1 MNAAPPPA
9 SQEAPADVLVVG
21 FGPVGQVLSILL
33 AQRGWQVTVVERWP
47 RPYPMPRAVAFD
59 ADAARILD
67 AAGVGPHLS
76 TFGEPSEDYVVVD
89 AAGRTLLRIGLGH
102 DPAHRWPASTSM
114 YQPGLEEALER
125 RAQRIPNLR
134 LLRGH
139 EAVRLAAR
147 DTGADLTVRRAA
159 GGPER
164 VLRARWVVGCD
175 GANSMVREAMGAEL
189 SDGDFALDWMACDVT
204 PHRAADF
211 PPCNVQIADPAR
223 PRVAVSAGP
232 GHRRW
237 EFMRLPGEFPDTF
250 GTAENA
256 WRLLGLFGVEPGT
269 ATLERHAVYTLT
281 ARNADRWR
289 AGRVLLAGDA
299 AHQMPPFAG
308 QGMCS
313 GLRDAE
319 DLAWKLDRV
328 LAGAARPE
336 ALDSY
341 EAERR
346 PHTQASIDRSVALG
360 RMICLTDPVAAAHRD
375 NAMAVRPDADVA
387 RPAQP
392 GVHAPEGGLYHRGDD
407 GTPGPGAGLPV
418 PPSVLG
424 AAGHLGPDPVLL
436 TADDPAALHGFGLP
450 ACAERWRLRLRR
462 LRPGDAVDDL
472 LRAWLESLGATAAV
486 IRPDCRVYGLARNP
500 AETEALL
507 RELADRYAPSLEPRC
522 RVSGSAGPRR
532 AGTRTPTA
540 RPGAPSTR

>member
-1 MNAAPPPA
+1 MSAAPPPA
-9 SQEAPADVLVVG
+9 SEEAPADVLVVG

-33 AQRGWQVTVVERWP
+33 AQRGRQVTVVERWP

-59 ADAARILD
+59 TDAARILD
-67 AAGVGPHLS
+67 TAGVGPHLS

-89 AAGRTLLRIGLGH
+89 ATGRTLLRIGLGH
-102 DPAHRWPASTSM
+102 DPAHRWPVSTSM
-114 YQPGLEEALER
+114 YQPGLEEALEE
-125 RAQRIPNLR
+125 RAARIPNLR

-139 EAVRLAAR
+139 EAVRLTDR
-147 DTGADLTVRRAA
+147 GDGVDLTVRRAA

-164 VLRARWVVGCD
+164 VLSARWVVGCD
-175 GANSMVREAMGAEL
+175 GANSMVREAMGAAL
-189 SDGDFALDWMACDVT
+189 SDRGFALDWMACDVT

-211 PPCNVQIADPAR
+211 PPCNAQIADPAR

-237 EFMRLPGEFPDTF
+237 EFMRLPGESPEAF

-256 WRLLGLFGVEPGT
+256 WRLLGLFGVDPGN
-269 ATLERHAVYTLT
+269 ATLERHAVYTFT

-313 GLRDAE
+313 GLRDAG

-328 LAGAARPE
+328 LAGAARE
-336 ALDSY
+336 ELLDSY

-346 PHTQASIDRSVALG
+346 PHAQGSIDRSVALG
-360 RMICLTDPVAAAHRD
+360 RMICVIDPVAAAHRD
-375 NAMAVRPDADVA
+375 DAMATRPDADVA
-387 RPAQP
+387 RAAQP
-392 GVHAPEGGLYHRGDD
+392 GVHAPDGGLYHRRDD
-407 GTPGPGAGLPV
+407 GTAGPGAGLPV

-424 AAGHLGPDPVLL
+424 AAGHLGPDLVLL
-436 TADDPAALHGFGLP
+436 TVDDPAVLHASGLLERT
-450 ACAERWRLRLRR
+450 ARWRLRLRP
-462 LRPGDAVDDL
+462 LRSGDAADEP
-472 LRAWLESLGATAAV
+472 LRAWLGSLGATAAV
-486 IRPDCRVYGLARNP
+486 VRPDCRVYGLARHP

-507 RELADRYAPSLEPRC
+507 RELADRWAPLLEP
-522 RVSGSAGPRR
+522 
-532 AGTRTPTA
+532 TA
-540 RPGAPSTR
+540 

>member
-1 MNAAPPPA
+1 MSAAPPPA
-9 SQEAPADVLVVG
+9 SEEAPVDVLVVG

-33 AQRGWQVTVVERWP
+33 AQRGRQVTVVERWP

-59 ADAARILD
+59 TDAARILD

-89 AAGRTLLRIGLGH
+89 ATGRTLLRIGLGH
-102 DPAHRWPASTSM
+102 DPAHRWPVSTSM
-114 YQPGLEEALER
+114 YQPGLEEALEE
-125 RAQRIPNLR
+125 RAARIPNLR

-139 EAVRLAAR
+139 EAVRLTDR
-147 DTGADLTVRRAA
+147 GDGVDLTVRRAA

-164 VLRARWVVGCD
+164 VLSARWVVGCD
-175 GANSMVREAMGAEL
+175 GANSMVREAMGAAL
-189 SDGDFALDWMACDVT
+189 SDRGFALDWMACDVT

-211 PPCNVQIADPAR
+211 PPCNAQIADPAR

-237 EFMRLPGEFPDTF
+237 EFMRLPGESPEAF

-256 WRLLGLFGVEPGT
+256 WRLLGLFGVEPGN
-269 ATLERHAVYTLT
+269 ATLERHAVYTFT

-313 GLRDAE
+313 GLRDAG

-328 LAGAARPE
+328 LAGAARE
-336 ALDSY
+336 ELLDSY

-346 PHTQASIDRSVALG
+346 PHAQGSIDRSVALG
-360 RMICLTDPVAAAHRD
+360 RMICVIDPVAAAHRD
-375 NAMAVRPDADVA
+375 DAMAARPDADVA
-387 RPAQP
+387 RAAQP
-392 GVHAPEGGLYHRGDD
+392 GVHAPDGGLYHRRDD
-407 GTPGPGAGLPV
+407 GTAGPGAGLPV

-424 AAGHLGPDPVLL
+424 AAGHLGPDLVLL
-436 TADDPAALHGFGLP
+436 TVDDPAVLHASGLLERT
-450 ACAERWRLRLRR
+450 ARWRLRLRP
-462 LRPGDAVDDL
+462 LRSGDAADEP
-472 LRAWLESLGATAAV
+472 LRAWLGSLGATAAV
-486 IRPDCRVYGLARNP
+486 VRPDCRVYGLARHP

-507 RELADRYAPSLEPRC
+507 RELADRWAPLLEP
-522 RVSGSAGPRR
+522 
-532 AGTRTPTA
+532 TA
-540 RPGAPSTR
+540 

>member
-1 MNAAPPPA
+1 MSAAPPQA
-9 SQEAPADVLVVG
+9 SEEALADVLVVG

-33 AQRGWQVTVVERWP
+33 AQRGRQVTVVERWP

-67 AAGVGPHLS
+67 AAGVGPYLS
-76 TFGEPSEDYVVVD
+76 TFGEPSEDYVVAD

-102 DPAHRWPASTSM
+102 DPAHRWPVSTSM
-114 YQPGLEEALER
+114 YQPGLEEALAER
-125 RAQRIPNLR
+125 AARIPNLR

-139 EAVRLAAR
+139 EAVRLTAR
-147 DTGADLTVRRAA
+147 DTGADLTVRSTG

-175 GANSMVREAMGAEL
+175 GANSMVREAMGATL
-189 SDGDFALDWMACDVT
+189 SDRGFALDWMACDVT

-237 EFMRLPGEFPDTF
+237 EFMRLPGESSEAF

-256 WRLLGLFGVEPGT
+256 WRLLGLFGVDPGN
-269 ATLERHAVYTLT
+269 ATLERHAVYTFT
-281 ARNADRWR
+281 ARNSDCWR
-289 AGRVLLAGDA
+289 SGRVLLAGDA

-313 GLRDAE
+313 GIRDAG

-328 LAGAARPE
+328 LDRAARAE
-336 ALDSY
+336 LLDSY
-341 EAERR
+341 QAERR
-346 PHTQASIDRSVALG
+346 PHAQESIDRSVALG
-360 RMICLTDPVAAAHRD
+360 QLICMTDPVATAHRD
-375 NAMAVRPDADVA
+375 TAMAARPDADAA

-392 GVHAPEGGLYHRGDD
+392 GIRTPDGGLYHRRDD
-407 GTPGPGAGLPV
+407 GTACPGAGLQV

-436 TADDPAALHGFGLP
+436 TVDDPAALLGSGLLER
-450 ACAERWRLRLRR
+450 AARWRLRLRQ
-462 LRPGDAVDDL
+462 LRSGDAADEL
-472 LRAWLESLGATAAV
+472 LRSWLGSLGATAAV
-486 IRPDCRVYGLARNP
+486 IRPDCRVYGLARRP

-507 RELADRYAPSLEPRC
+507 RELADRYAPSLEP
-522 RVSGSAGPRR
+522 
-532 AGTRTPTA
+532 TA
-540 RPGAPSTR
+540 

>member
-1 MNAAPPPA
+1 MSAAPPPA
-9 SQEAPADVLVVG
+9 SEEAPADVLVVG

-33 AQRGWQVTVVERWP
+33 AQRGRQVTVVERWP

-67 AAGVGPHLS
+67 AAGAGPHLS
-76 TFGEPSEDYVVVD
+76 TFGEPSEDYVVAD

-114 YQPGLEEALER
+114 YQPGLEEALEQ
-125 RAQRIPNLR
+125 RAARIPNLR

-139 EAVRLAAR
+139 EAVRLTAR
-147 DTGADLTVRRAA
+147 ETGADLTVRPVA

-164 VLRARWVVGCD
+164 VLRARWVIGCD
-175 GANSMVREAMGAEL
+175 GANSMVREAMGATL
-189 SDGDFALDWMACDVT
+189 SEGGFALDWMACDVT

-237 EFMRLPGEFPDTF
+237 EFMRLPGEAPEAF
-250 GTAENA
+250 GTARNA
-256 WRLLGLFGVEPGT
+256 WRLLAMFGVEPGN
-269 ATLERHAVYTLT
+269 ATLERHAVYTFT

-313 GLRDAE
+313 GIRDAG

-328 LAGAARPE
+328 LAGAALPE
-336 ALDSY
+336 LLDSY

-346 PHTQASIDRSVALG
+346 PDAQASIDRSVALG

-375 NAMAVRPDADVA
+375 RAMASRPDADVA

-392 GVHAPEGGLYHRGDD
+392 GVHTPDGGLYHRGAD
-407 GTPGPGAGLPV
+407 GTAGFGAGLPV
-418 PPSVLG
+418 PPGVLG
-424 AAGHLGPDPVLL
+424 GAGHLGPDPVLL
-436 TADDPAALHGFGLP
+436 STDGPAAPLAPGLP
-450 ACAERWRLRLRR
+450 RCAARWRLRTRH
-462 LRPGDAVDDL
+462 LRPGDPADEP
-472 LRAWLESLGATAAV
+472 LRGWLGSLGATAAV
-486 IRPDCRVYGLARNP
+486 VRPDCRVYGLARNP

-507 RELADRYAPSLEPRC
+507 SGLAGQWAPSLEP
-522 RVSGSAGPRR
+522 SA
-532 AGTRTPTA
+532 
-540 RPGAPSTR
+540 

>member
-1 MNAAPPPA
+1 MSAAPPPA
-9 SQEAPADVLVVG
+9 SEEAPADVLVVG

-59 ADAARILD
+59 TDAARILD

-89 AAGRTLLRIGLGH
+89 ATGRTLLRIGLGH
-102 DPAHRWPASTSM
+102 DPAHRWPVSTSM
-114 YQPGLEEALER
+114 YQPGLEEALEE
-125 RAQRIPNLR
+125 RAARIPNLR

-139 EAVRLAAR
+139 EAVRLTDR
-147 DTGADLTVRRAA
+147 GDGVDLTVRRAA

-164 VLRARWVVGCD
+164 VLSARWIVGCD
-175 GANSMVREAMGAEL
+175 GANSMVREAMGAAL
-189 SDGDFALDWMACDVT
+189 SDRGFALDWMACDVA

-211 PPCNVQIADPAR
+211 PPCNAQIADPAR

-237 EFMRLPGEFPDTF
+237 EFMRLPGESPEAF

-256 WRLLGLFGVEPGT
+256 WRLLGLFGVEPGN
-269 ATLERHAVYTLT
+269 ATLERHAVYTFT

-313 GLRDAE
+313 GLRDAG

-328 LAGAARPE
+328 LAGAARE
-336 ALDSY
+336 ELLDSY

-346 PHTQASIDRSVALG
+346 PHAQGSIDRSVALG
-360 RMICLTDPVAAAHRD
+360 RMICVIDPVAAAHRD
-375 NAMAVRPDADVA
+375 NAMATRPDADVA
-387 RPAQP
+387 RAAQP
-392 GVHAPEGGLYHRGDD
+392 GVHAPDGGLYHRRDD
-407 GTPGPGAGLPV
+407 GTAGPGAGLPV

-424 AAGHLGPDPVLL
+424 AAGHLGPDLVLL
-436 TADDPAALHGFGLP
+436 TVDDPAVLHASGLLERT
-450 ACAERWRLRLRR
+450 ARWRLRLRP
-462 LRPGDAVDDL
+462 LRSGDAADEP
-472 LRAWLESLGATAAV
+472 LRAWLGSLGATAAV
-486 IRPDCRVYGLARNP
+486 VRPDCRVYGLARHP

-507 RELADRYAPSLEPRC
+507 RELADRWAPLLEP
-522 RVSGSAGPRR
+522 
-532 AGTRTPTA
+532 TA
-540 RPGAPSTR
+540 

>member
-1 MNAAPPPA
+1 MPSPA

-33 AQRGWQVTVVERWP
+33 ARRGWRVTVVERWP

-67 AAGVGPHLS
+67 AAGVGAHLS
-76 TFGEPSEDYVVVD
+76 TFGEPSEDYVVAD
-89 AAGRTLLRIGLGH
+89 ASGRTLLRIGLGH
-102 DPAHRWPASTSM
+102 DPAHRWPVSTSM
-114 YQPGLEEALER
+114 YQPGLEAALAER
-125 RAQRIPNLR
+125 AALLPSLR

-147 DTGADLTVRRAA
+147 ENGAALTVRPTD

-164 VLRARWVVGCD
+164 VLRARWAVGCD
-175 GANSMVREAMGAEL
+175 GAHSMVRAATGARL
-189 SDGDFALDWMACDVT
+189 SDGGFALDWMACDVT
-204 PHRAADF
+204 PHRADDF
-211 PPCNVQIADPAR
+211 PRCNVQIADPAR

-237 EFMRLPGEFPDTF
+237 EFMRLPHETPEDF
-250 GTAENA
+250 GTTANA
-256 WRLLGLFGVEPGT
+256 WRLLALFGVHPDN
-269 ATLERHAVYTLT
+269 ATLERHAVYTFA

-313 GLRDAE
+313 GLRDAD

-328 LAGAARPE
+328 LAGAARSE
-336 ALDSY
+336 LLDSY

-346 PHTQASIDRSVALG
+346 PHAQGSIDRSVALG
-360 RMICLTDPVAAAHRD
+360 RLICLTDPVAAAHRD
-375 NAMAVRPDADVA
+375 RAMAA
-387 RPAQP
+387 RPGADRART
-392 GVHAPEGGLYHRGDD
+392 APPAVDTPDGGLFHRADD
-407 GTPGPGAGLPV
+407 GGPGPGAGLPV

-436 TADDPAALHGFGLP
+436 TTGDRAEP
-450 ACAERWRLRLRR
+450 CAEGALERAGRWRLVLRR
-462 LRPGDAVDDL
+462 LRPGNAADAPL
-472 LRAWLESLGATAAV
+472 TAWLESLGATAAV
-486 IRPDCRVYGLARNP
+486 VRPDCRLYGLARTP
-500 AETEALL
+500 AETEALV
-507 RELADRYAPSLEPRC
+507 RALADHYAPSLEP
-522 RVSGSAGPRR
+522 
-532 AGTRTPTA
+532 
-540 RPGAPSTR
+540 AP